1 VSRVF
6 DELERLWVALASGSP
21 PLALSGAGT
30 LGRLRNRLSRRWPSP
45 EQVRALFP
53 EMGARAAARAAWRIG
68 GLEARNRAWVENL
81 RRSGLDPLR
90 PLVRTPPA
98 LAALRPPLLLGTF
111 HVGAVHA
118 LGPALE
124 RLPAA
129 VLGLRHG
136 PFYEVRPPLALATT
150 EGDAQ
155 QRAALFQRLLAHL
168 TGGGF
173 VAMALDAVPGT
184 GLPVS
189 CLGRT
194 LELARGPFALARL
207 AGVPL
212 VPLVGRWRRGSVE
225 VVLGEALPQ
234 PLGSGAASGAAEWES
249 ALAASAGLWLER
261 YLRASPTELGLGL
274 LRTLLGPDL

>member
-1 VSRVF
+1 VREVF
-6 DELERLWVALASGSP
+6 DELERRWVALASGSP
-21 PLALSGAGT
+21 RLALSGAGT

-53 EMGARAAARAAWRIG
+53 EMEARAAARVAWRIG
-68 GLEARNRAWVENL
+68 GLEARNRAWVEGL
-81 RRSGLDPLR
+81 KRSGLDPLR

-98 LAALRPPLLLGTF
+98 FAALRPPLLLVTF

-136 PFYEVRPPLALATT
+136 PFYEVRPPLALETT

-155 QRAALFQRLLAHL
+155 RRAALFQRLLAHL

-173 VAMALDAVPGT
+173 VAMALDIVPGA
-184 GLPVS
+184 GLPVP
-189 CLGRT
+189 CLGRP

-212 VPLVGRWRRGSVE
+212 VPLVGRWRREEVE
-225 VVLGEALPQ
+225 IVLGEALPP
-234 PLGSGAASGAAEWES
+234 PLAEGAAEWES
-249 ALAASAGLWLER
+249 ALAVSAGLWLER
-261 YLRASPTELGLGL
+261 YLRASPAEIGLGL
-274 LRTLLGPDL
+274 LRTLLGPEL